1 MTKEYGYSIEQYSIE
16 QWIDLITQNELPAIT
31 STAKMLDRFAND
43 DKSSLPKLSEAI
55 LHDQALSSCL
65 LKVANNLQHMSVN
78 KVTTVSRA
86 TVVLG
91 IQTVKNICLTA
102 KLVSSLLASDSLDI
116 NVYER
121 LTELMASSF
130 YAGMLAK
137 MMVPN
142 YSEELQEE
150 VYLAAMLYRIGE
162 TAFWSSGGEMA
173 SQLANYQAKSTAD
186 FDAFSRQLLGNN
198 FSELSKGLAKTWNL
212 SDLLVKAL
220 DQPEARTDEI
230 KVIFYADKLS
240 AIIAKPEGCK
250 EDYQTL
256 LADIAGIM
264 KISEKQLLARVD
276 YTRQQAST
284 LLTSYGAEMLTEHI
298 KPVPNARDFAEFYNP
313 TVNTSIK
320 SSDTILLDGILQ
332 LTSLMKTNRDFNS
345 FLQLAMQC
353 ITDAYGINRCS
364 FLMLDKDKSS
374 VKSRL
379 IVGNN
384 VEPNTQPVLVK
395 VKQSDNVIAR
405 VITSDTAVLIND
417 YKEVRWQNL
426 ITEDI
431 EDIVSSG
438 QTCFVP
444 VKIANSVIG
453 VICLQFL
460 IKEYTLSKQN
470 FRQVCGL
477 VEHLNMCLTMLKLV

>member
-102 KLVSSLLASDSLDI
+102 KLVSSLLASNSLDI

-173 SQLANYQAKSTAD
+173 SHLANYQAKSTAD
-186 FDAFSRQLLGNN
+186 FDAFSKQLLGNN

-284 LLTSYGAEMLTEHI
+284 LLTSYGAEILTEHI
-298 KPVPNARDFAEFYNP
+298 KPVPTARDFAEFYNP

-353 ITDAYGINRCS
+353 ISDAYGINRCS

-405 VITSDTAVLIND
+405 VITSDTALLIND

-453 VICLQFL
+453 VICLQVL

>member
-31 STAKMLDRFAND
+31 STAKMLDGFAND

-65 LKVANNLQHMSVN
+65 LKVANNLQHISVN

-102 KLVSSLLASDSLDI
+102 KLVSSLLASNSLDI

-121 LTELMASSF
+121 LTELMANSF

-162 TAFWSSGGEMA
+162 TAFWSSGGEVA

-186 FDAFSRQLLGNN
+186 FDAFSKQLLGNN

-264 KISEKQLLARVD
+264 NISEKQLLARVD

-284 LLTSYGAEMLTEHI
+284 LLASYGAEILTEHI
-298 KPVPNARDFAEFYNP
+298 KPVPSARDFAEFYNP

-405 VITSDTAVLIND
+405 VITTDTAVFIND

-438 QTCFVP
+438 QTSFVP

-453 VICLQFL
+453 VICLQVF
-460 IKEYTLSKQN
+460 IKEHKLSNQN
-470 FRQVCGL
+470 FKQVCGL
-477 VEHLNMCLTMLKLV
+477 VEHLNMCLTMLKLA